1 MADQQDNAPV
11 VRTSG
16 VGHRGYG
23 DGDGMGLA
31 LLPGISLPGQNE
43 LAVAP
48 GETGGLIESADLDQ
62 ENDLVAWHIRKIK
75 ERQENVTA
83 ADELAKSLTEKIV
96 EAATGDAGKS
106 LGPAPDEEALRKP
119 LTFGPT
125 FHDIALRHYRDTPA
139 PAPEAADNEREGRPR
154 KRKSRW
160 DTDEKD
166 DKPTVGSALAVVSGG
181 QAAIKAHLASI
192 AAKLQGGPADGTYGI
207 GAADGG
213 PTPAESDDP
222 EVVKQYAKYVDITDR
237 VRSGYFADE
246 RPEHARSPSPPP
258 QYDKYGV
265 RTNTRELRIKAKLE
279 DERSELIGWLVAR
292 CPHMFRPPQDWKPKK
307 RTRKLYV
314 PLKEYPGYNFIGI
327 IIGPRGNTQKRMQR
341 ETNTRI
347 AIRGKGSVKDGVSRE
362 PGADYQE
369 DEDLHVLIT
378 GDTEEEVDRAAA
390 MVQTLL
396 KPVDDDYNE
405 HKRAQLRELALIN
418 GTLRNPG
425 GDGAT
430 AAGMALAELDKTGA
444 GYRAPAELVTCK
456 ICGDGGHPTSDCP
469 FKNDPA
475 AAAGAHKQLTS
486 EYQSFLSELGVGDPG
501 GLGPRPGLGAGG
513 RGGGGGG
520 GRDRNEINPCKLF
533 VGQLADHVTDEMLG
547 GLFERF
553 GEVRRA
559 QAVRHT
565 HDGSARGFG
574 FVEFAKEDQA
584 AAAKVA
590 LHRTPFEGKTIVVK
604 IAGDKS
610 RDPDGPPPRGAG
622 QPAMGGP
629 MGAPPGPPPPPGM
642 GAYGMQPPGPPGMG
656 AYGMQPPGP
665 PGMGAHGMQPP
676 GPPGIGAYPPPPPPP
691 PAAAGAPPPPPPGYG
706 DAPPPPP
713 PPPAYGDA
721 PPPPPPP
728 PAYGDVPP
736 PPPPPGGFVDPY
748 YQQQQMGGY
757 VQMGGY
763 GGYQA
768 PPPPPGMGGVPP
780 PPTMGTQQPPPPP
793 PPADPTEEAYKS
805 FMADM
810 EY

>member
-160 DTDEKD
+160 DADEKD

-610 RDPDGPPPRGAG
+610 RDPDGPPLRGAG

-629 MGAPPGPPPPPGM
+629 MGAPRAAAAARDGRLRDAAAGSAGDGRLRDAAAGSARDGRSRDAAAGSAGDGRLPS
-642 GAYGMQPPGPPGMG
+642 A
-656 AYGMQPPGP
+656 
-665 PGMGAHGMQPP
+665 
-676 GPPGIGAYPPPPPPP
+676 PPPP
-691 PAAAGAPPPPPPGYG
+691 PAAAGRAAAARVRRRAAPTPAPARLRGRAASSSTPARLRGRAPAAAAPRGLCRSLLPAAADGRVRSDGRVRGIPGAAAG
-706 DAPPPPP
+706 DGRRSAASDDGHSAASAASAARGPHR
-713 PPPAYGDA
+713 
-721 PPPPPPP
+721 
-728 PAYGDVPP
+728 
-736 PPPPPGGFVDPY
+736 
-748 YQQQQMGGY
+748 
-757 VQMGGY
+757 
-763 GGYQA
+763 
-768 PPPPPGMGGVPP
+768 GGV
-780 PPTMGTQQPPPPP
+780 
-793 PPADPTEEAYKS
+793 
-805 FMADM
+805 
-810 EY
+810 

>member
-192 AAKLQGGPADGTYGI
+192 AAKLQGGPADGAYGV

-418 GTLRNPG
+418 GTLRQPG

-444 GYRAPAELVTCK
+444 GYR
-456 ICGDGGHPTSDCP
+456 
-469 FKNDPA
+469 
-475 AAAGAHKQLTS
+475 
-486 EYQSFLSELGVGDPG
+486 PG
-501 GLGPRPGLGAGG
+501 GAGDVQDLRRRRASHVGLPFQERPRRRGGCAQAAHLRVPVVSQRAGRRRPGGFGPSTGPRRGRRRRRRARQERDQPVQALRRCVGGSRHRRDARRALRTLRGGAPRAGCAAHARRQREGVRLCRVRLGGS
-513 RGGGGGG
+513 GGGGESG
-520 GRDRNEINPCKLF
+520 
-533 VGQLADHVTDEMLG
+533 VTQDPI
-547 GLFERF
+547 
-553 GEVRRA
+553 
-559 QAVRHT
+559 
-565 HDGSARGFG
+565 RG
-574 FVEFAKEDQA
+574 
-584 AAAKVA
+584 
-590 LHRTPFEGKTIVVK
+590 
-604 IAGDKS
+604 
-610 RDPDGPPPRGAG
+610 
-622 QPAMGGP
+622 
-629 MGAPPGPPPPPGM
+629 
-642 GAYGMQPPGPPGMG
+642 
-656 AYGMQPPGP
+656 
-665 PGMGAHGMQPP
+665 
-676 GPPGIGAYPPPPPPP
+676 
-691 PAAAGAPPPPPPGYG
+691 
-706 DAPPPPP
+706 
-713 PPPAYGDA
+713 
-721 PPPPPPP
+721 
-728 PAYGDVPP
+728 
-736 PPPPPGGFVDPY
+736 
-748 YQQQQMGGY
+748 
-757 VQMGGY
+757 
-763 GGYQA
+763 
-768 PPPPPGMGGVPP
+768 
-780 PPTMGTQQPPPPP
+780 
-793 PPADPTEEAYKS
+793 
-805 FMADM
+805 
-810 EY
+810 